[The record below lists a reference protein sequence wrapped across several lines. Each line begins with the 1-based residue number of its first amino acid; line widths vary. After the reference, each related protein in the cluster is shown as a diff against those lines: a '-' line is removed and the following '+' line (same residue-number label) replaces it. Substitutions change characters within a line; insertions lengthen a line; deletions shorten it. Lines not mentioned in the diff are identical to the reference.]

1 MIRNRRETVD
11 TPDIPS
17 VLTADA
23 PAAAEERVYPEAVSP
38 AGAAEGSF
46 APAFAWYVIVTRA
59 HQEHKVCDLLT
70 ERRRADI
77 LRVYLPERTTV
88 NAVRGGRVERLPLLR
103 CRVFVYGARRA
114 IDAFLADCPYAASL
128 QRDHT
133 ARRIMTV
140 PEAEMEC
147 FIEFNRHD
155 VDRLLVLE
163 RPYRRYLFDPAK
175 GRANVRARVI
185 DGPFAGLEGLL
196 VRVRKDHRLVFRIG
210 EMAVSIPNV
219 WQWHLLRLTDAD
231 AADERRRTDPA
242 YLIDRLTAALQRSGL
257 THETGRYLI
266 WAVRR
271 LQTEASLGRLC
282 AEAAANARIEPAP
295 WQTVVRAFSALTG
308 AEAEALTSLSYYF
321 SLHPDELDRR
331 PADTPL
337 RPFLTPV
344 TDAADA
350 EMTAEAAERPAEAAD
365 LSAEAAEMPADAA
378 EMPAGAA
385 ERPEVM
391 PPAEGM
397 EASAPVRLLPH
408 AEDGFTE
415 LIGRL
420 TLTEDAY
427 RAEDETARPRRVTY
441 ETHVGR
447 RGTLLFIDCQP
458 LADRFLRLSPE
469 TRQAQRKTL
478 RQYHPALAAVFETMR
493 AAMEPE
499 KEPLAETKAQPALRR
514 LIFHP
519 DTAPRWCLTLDT
531 ADLPPEAAYKR
542 FVTEAAALLT
552 AIARSTHLALWR
564 DVLPELWLR

>member
-11 TPDIPS
+11 TLDIPS

-23 PAAAEERVYPEAVSP
+23 PAVAEERVYPEAVSS
-38 AGAAEGSF
+38 AGAAEGSA
-46 APAFAWYVIVTRA
+46 APDLAWYVIVTRA

-88 NAVRGGRVERLPLLR
+88 SAVRGGRVERLPLLR

-231 AADERRRTDPA
+231 AADARRRTDPA

-271 LQTEASLGRLC
+271 LQAEASLAGLC

-295 WQTVVRAFSALTG
+295 WQTVASAFTALTG

-331 PADTPL
+331 LADTPL

-344 TDAADA
+344 ADAAD
-350 EMTAEAAERPAEAAD
+350 EDWPSEAAQ
-365 LSAEAAEMPADAA
+365 
-378 EMPAGAA
+378 
-385 ERPEVM
+385 RPEVM

-397 EASAPVRLLPH
+397 ETSAPVCLLPH

-415 LIGRL
+415 CIGRL

-447 RGTLLFIDCQP
+447 RGTLLFIDFQP
-458 LADRFLRLSPE
+458 LTDRFLRLSPE

-493 AAMEPE
+493 AAVEPE
-499 KEPLAETKAQPALRR
+499 KEPPAETKAQLALRR
-514 LIFHP
+514 LTFHP
-519 DTAPRWCLTLDT
+519 DTAPRWCLALDT
-531 ADLPPEAAYKR
+531 AAAVPGVDATPPGADASAQAEPLAPPEAAYER

>member
-17 VLTADA
+17 VLTTDA
-23 PAAAEERVYPEAVSP
+23 PAAAEERVYPDAVSS
-38 AGAAEGSF
+38 AGAAEGS
-46 APAFAWYVIVTRA
+46 AAHAFAWYVIVTRA
-59 HQEHKVCDLLT
+59 HQERKVCELLT
-70 ERRRADI
+70 ERRQPDI
-77 LRVYLPERTTV
+77 LRVYLPERTV
-88 NAVRGGRVERLPLLR
+88 VSAVRAGRVERLPLLR

-155 VDRLLVLE
+155 VDQLLVLE
-163 RPYRRYLFDPAK
+163 RPYRRYLFDPVK

-210 EMAVSIPNV
+210 ELAVSIPNV

-231 AADERRRTDPA
+231 EADERRRTDPA
-242 YLIDRLTAALQRSGL
+242 YLIDRLKAALQRSGL

-271 LQTEASLGRLC
+271 LQAEASIAKLC
-282 AEAAANARIEPAP
+282 AEAAANARIEAQP
-295 WQTVVRAFSALTG
+295 WQTVAQALAALTG
-308 AEAEALTSLSYYF
+308 PEAETLTSLSYYF

-331 PADTPL
+331 LADAPL
-337 RPFLTPV
+337 RPFLTPAAE
-344 TDAADA
+344 AAD
-350 EMTAEAAERPAEAAD
+350 EDWPAEAAERPEII
-365 LSAEAAEMPADAA
+365 
-378 EMPAGAA
+378 
-385 ERPEVM
+385 

-397 EASAPVRLLPH
+397 EASAPVRLLAH

-415 LIGRL
+415 CMGRL

-427 RAEDETARPRRVTY
+427 RAGDETARPRGVTY

-447 RGTLLFIDCQP
+447 RGTLLFIDFQP
-458 LADRFLRLSPE
+458 ITDRFLHLSPE
-469 TRQAQRKTL
+469 SREAQRKTL

-493 AAMEPE
+493 AAVEPE
-499 KEPLAETKAQPALRR
+499 KEPSAETKAQLALRR
-514 LIFHP
+514 LTFHP
-519 DTAPRWCLTLDT
+519 DTAPRWCLTLVT

-552 AIARSTHLALWR
+552 TIARSTHLALWR